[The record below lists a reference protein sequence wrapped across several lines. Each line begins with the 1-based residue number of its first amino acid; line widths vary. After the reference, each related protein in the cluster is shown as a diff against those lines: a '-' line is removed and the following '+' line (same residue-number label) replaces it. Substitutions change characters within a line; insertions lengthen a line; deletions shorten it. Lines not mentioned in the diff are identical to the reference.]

1 MHLCIMAC
9 VICHIDISGGEATM
23 TSPCCGVVA
32 HSTCGIKWMLD
43 YSYHSY
49 VIPCINN
56 ACNQTIHH
64 HYSAASSEH
73 EYVQMEE
80 RITQLLQ
87 DAAFKEDLKGVK
99 KAISL
104 SRRAKNACM
113 KLLGPMSRQFKQAVA
128 PHITAFKELK
138 KGFRRDFMNHS
149 LRKNLQKENM
159 KRGRIERALMS
170 KYNINMRTYLC
181 LMRRAKLYEYTRSL
195 SRLFNRK
202 FRIRF

>member
-1 MHLCIMAC
+1 MAC
-9 VICHIDISGGEATM
+9 VICNIDISGGEAAM

-32 HSTCGIKWMLD
+32 HSKCGIKWLLD

-49 VIPCINN
+49 NIPCINN
-56 ACNQTIHH
+56 TCNQIIHH

-80 RITQLLQ
+80 RVAQLLQ
-87 DAAFKEDLKGVK
+87 DAAFKEDFKLVK

-104 SRRAKNACM
+104 SKRAKNACI

-128 PHITAFKELK
+128 PHITVMKELK
-138 KGFRRDFMNHS
+138 KSFRRDFMSHS
-149 LRKNLQKENM
+149 LRKSLQKENM
-159 KRGRIERALMS
+159 KRGRIERALMA
-170 KYNINMRTYLC
+170 KYNMNSRTYYC
-181 LMRRAKLYEYTRSL
+181 LLRRTKLYEYSRSL

-202 FRIRF
+202 FRIRL

>member
-1 MHLCIMAC
+1 
-9 VICHIDISGGEATM
+9 M

-32 HSTCGIKWMLD
+32 HSSCGIKWMLD

-49 VIPCINN
+49 TIPCINN
-56 ACNQTIHH
+56 TCNQTIHH
-64 HYSAASSEH
+64 HYSSASSEH

-80 RITQLLQ
+80 RITQLLE

-104 SRRAKNACM
+104 SRRAKNACV

-128 PHITAFKELK
+128 PHITALKELK

-159 KRGRIERALMS
+159 KRGRIERALMA
-170 KYNINMRTYLC
+170 KYNMNSRTYRSL
-181 LMRRAKLYEYTRSL
+181 LSRTKLYEYSRSL
-195 SRLFNRK
+195 SRLFNRRL
-202 FRIRF
+202 RIRV